1 MSELFSDVNYADNF
15 VDDIISHTREGQSH
29 LDHCI
34 TVVKRLTEAKLIIN
48 PDKCNFYCTEVL
60 LLGYMVNSKGRR
72 INPKKIANIYS
83 WAYPRNKKMV
93 QRYLGLFNYF
103 REYIPLYSV
112 LAAPL
117 EAIRNKR
124 GTFSLTRE
132 ERRSFDK
139 LRRSIILAPC
149 LCFPDFSLPFYIA
162 TDASGVGIGT
172 VIYQLPNGDESK
184 INFISFQVRAL
195 HKSERKYPVYKKEL
209 LGIVFALNRFHQ
221 YIWGRRFTL
230 YTDHRPLTYIHE
242 QKELPQIITNWKE
255 TIFNYDFE
263 CIYRPGILNIIPDA
277 LSRAFNE
284 DDDPAKEIEDYD
296 MDMGTDAQPVVAAVT
311 RALKAATLE
320 ETRSP
325 SDSSS
330 GPDLKIGTRFV
341 MDEAYMHEFQSD
353 DVPREVILG
362 EEEKKHILQ

>member
-1 MSELFSDVNYADNF
+1 M
-15 VDDIISHTREGQSH
+15 
-29 LDHCI
+29 
-34 TVVKRLTEAKLIIN
+34 
-48 PDKCNFYCTEVL
+48 
-60 LLGYMVNSKGRR
+60 
-72 INPKKIANIYS
+72 
-83 WAYPRNKKMV
+83 
-93 QRYLGLFNYF
+93 
-103 REYIPLYSV
+103 
-112 LAAPL
+112 
-117 EAIRNKR
+117 
-124 GTFSLTRE
+124 
-132 ERRSFDK
+132 
-139 LRRSIILAPC
+139 PC
-149 LCFPDFSLPFYIA
+149 LCFPDFSLPFYIT

-184 INFISFQVRAL
+184 INFISFQARAL
-195 HKSERKYPVYKKEL
+195 HKSERNYPAYKKEL

-221 YIWGRRFTL
+221 YIWGCRFTL

-284 DDDPAKEIEDYD
+284 DDDPTKEKEDYD

-320 ETRSP
+320 ETHSP
-325 SDSSS
+325 SDTSLGS
-330 GPDLKIGTRFV
+330 DLKIGTRFV

-353 DVPREVILG
+353 DVPQEVILG
-362 EEEKKHILQ
+362 EEEKKHILQQTHKFGHLGTGAMANAIQKSGKTWPKLKEDCLKWISACPQCQYFNIARKGYHPLKPIHARLPGEHIAVDLAEFDTSATGN